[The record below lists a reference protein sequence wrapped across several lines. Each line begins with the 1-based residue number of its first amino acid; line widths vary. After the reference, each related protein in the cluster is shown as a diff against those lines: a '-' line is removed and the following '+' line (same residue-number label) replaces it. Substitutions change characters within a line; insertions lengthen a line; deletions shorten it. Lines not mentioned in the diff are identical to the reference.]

1 MLASFIYVGRETLEM
16 MFLFLMVSATIPVT
30 KKLVSIGVLGLISGF
45 IGGFLIGDFLADYE
59 AIMYTMLSGLML
71 YLFVTSSNLPAHV
84 KGHVQ
89 AIADRTAGLW
99 AGLFTIWFIFFR
111 ESMEIF
117 LFMFAPSVSHSYH
130 SSLLHISPHWTGA
143 ALAVIVV
150 AILYKVLAN
159 YKHTRELFTI
169 TRYAF
174 LVFAVWFGYEAFEH
188 HNFHHWMGH
197 E

>member
-1 MLASFIYVGRETLEM
+1 MLASFIYVGREALEM

-30 KKLVSIGVLGLISGF
+30 KKLVSVGALGLICGL
-45 IGGFLIGDFLADYE
+45 IGGLLLGEFLEDYE
-59 AIMYTMLSGLML
+59 VIMYALLSGLML
-71 YLFVTSSNLPAHV
+71 YLFFTSNNLPAHI

-89 AIADRTAGLW
+89 AIADNTATVW
-99 AGLFTIWFIFFR
+99 AGMFTVWFIFFR

-117 LFMFAPSVSHSYH
+117 LFMFAPVGDSHTELTH
-130 SSLLHISPHWTGA
+130 FSPHWTGA

-150 AILYKVLAN
+150 ATLYKVLSK

-174 LVFAVWFGYEAFEH
+174 LVFAVWFGYEAYEH
-188 HNFHHWMGH
+188 HNIHHLMGMK
-197 E
+197 

>member
-1 MLASFIYVGRETLEM
+1 MLVSFIYVGREALEM
-16 MFLFLMVSATIPVT
+16 MFLLFMITATISLN
-30 KKLVSIGVLGLISGF
+30 KKMMTAGAVGLVSGLA
-45 IGGFLIGDFLADYE
+45 GGFLIGDFLADYE
-59 AIMYTMLSGLML
+59 VIMYTMLCGLML
-71 YLFVTSSNLPAHV
+71 YLFFTSSNLPAHI

-89 AIADRTAGLW
+89 AIANRTTGYW

-117 LFMFAPSVSHSYH
+117 LFMFSPAPVHS
-130 SSLLHISPHWTGA
+130 LQLNNWMHISPHWTGA

-150 AILYKVLAN
+150 AALYKVLEN

-174 LVFAVWFGYEAFEH
+174 LISAIWFGYEAFDH
-188 HNFHHWMGH
+188 YHYNH
-197 E
+197 